1 MGLFDHNLEEAVKI
15 QAKTIESL
23 THTNERLEREKSHL
37 EKALHHCLCHKK
49 AHPVRLALLLTISS
63 NPSKL
68 EIMALTLAS
77 NQKVVG
83 SLSLIDS
90 VTNTDVP
97 ATFAG
102 TTATSDNEAVAK
114 AEVQAD
120 GTVLV
125 TGVSAGS
132 CNVTVASNASFND
145 SLGNPAT
152 GAVNTLIG
160 VTITAVQTAD
170 GVSLVVTFGA
180 PQAQ

>member
-1 MGLFDHNLEEAVKI
+1 MGIFDHNLEEAVKI
-15 QAKTIESL
+15 QAHTIESL
-23 THTNERLEREKSHL
+23 IKINDRLEKEKSHL

-49 AHPVRLALLLTISS
+49 PHPVRLTLLLILS

-68 EIMALTLAS
+68 EIMSVTLAS

-102 TTATSDNEAVAK
+102 TTATSDNEAVAT
-114 AEVQAD
+114 ASVQAD
-120 GTVLV
+120 GTVV
-125 TGVSAGS
+125 ITGVSAGTA
-132 CNVTVASNASFND
+132 NVTVNSNASFTD
-145 SLGNPAT
+145 SLGNAAS
-152 GAVNTLIG
+152 GAVNTI
-160 VTITAVQTAD
+160 VQATVTAVQTAD
-170 GVSLVVTFGA
+170 GVQLVVTFGA